1 MNCLMFSVLL
11 YQWFKVSAGK
21 KKKKGERRLKDNKQG
36 CDAAKKKR
44 MFQTTV
50 GVMKEKSKSKKIVKA
65 KDRYI

>member
-1 MNCLMFSVLL
+1 MFCCISGSRLVLE
-11 YQWFKVSAGK
+11 
-21 KKKKGERRLKDNKQG
+21 KKKGERRLKDNKQG

-44 MFQTTV
+44 MFQCTKV